1 MGNLQGKKIILG
13 VSGSIAAYK
22 AADIASALVKQGAL
36 VVPVMTPEAC
46 RFITPMALGAVAR
59 HPALFDLWAE
69 NPDGISHIDVAANAD
84 LMLVAPATA
93 HILACF
99 AHGLA
104 PDLLTCVY
112 LANTAPVLLAPAMN
126 CDMYA
131 NPVTQSN
138 IKTLRERGHTVIEP
152 ATGPLACGVVGKG
165 RLADFDDIL
174 SAVSLSFNK

>member
-1 MGNLQGKKIILG
+1 MANLQGKKIILG

-22 AADIASALVKQGAL
+22 AADIASALVKQGAT
-36 VVPVMTPEAC
+36 VIPVMTAEAC

-59 HPALFDLWAE
+59 HTALYDLWAE
-69 NPDGISHIDVAANAD
+69 TPGSISHIDIAAQAD
-84 LMLVAPATA
+84 LLLVAPATA

-112 LANTAPVLLAPAMN
+112 LATTAPVLVAPAMN

-138 IKTLRERGHTVIEP
+138 IKTLRERGHAIIDP

-165 RLADFDDIL
+165 RLADLDDIL
-174 SAVSLSFNK
+174 SAVSLHFDQ